1 MTVVALLVVAVA
13 VAPVTDIRENQ
24 SILKDTALIGRSSI
38 PGCSLLL
45 IEMNLDQSAACCV
58 NSINDTKMCK
68 GVMLEHGLSS
78 LVVFFERT

>member
-1 MTVVALLVVAVA
+1 MVALLVVAVA
-13 VAPVTDIRENQ
+13 VAPVTDTRENR
-24 SILKDTALIGRSSI
+24 SILKDTTLIGRSSI

-58 NSINDTKMCK
+58 NSVNDIKLCK
-68 GVMLEHGLSS
+68 GVVLEPGLSS